1 MDKPPSLFV
10 APSSLSGRGIFSRR
24 DYAPG
29 DIIEICPIIRV
40 PGKEQANLDATCLYN
55 YYFSWRADN
64 AISLGFGSLYNH
76 SYAPNAQ
83 YIKHFDADE
92 LHFSCIEPIPA
103 GTEITVNYNGD
114 PSKQDRVWFDK
125 A

>member
-10 APSSLSGRGIFSRR
+10 ALNSVSGRGVFSKIA
-24 DYAPG
+24 YTPG
-29 DIIEICPIIRV
+29 DIIEICPVIRV
-40 PGKEQANLDATCLYN
+40 PSKEQAHLDATILYN
-55 YYFSWRADN
+55 YYFSWQGDN

-76 SYAPNAQ
+76 SYSPNAQ

-92 LHFSCIEPIPA
+92 LHFICIEPIPT

-125 A
+125 V